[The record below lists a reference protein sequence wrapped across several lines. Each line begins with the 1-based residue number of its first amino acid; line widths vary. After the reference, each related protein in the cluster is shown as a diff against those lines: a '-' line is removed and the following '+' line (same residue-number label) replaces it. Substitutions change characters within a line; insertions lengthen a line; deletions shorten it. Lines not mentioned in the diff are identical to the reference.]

1 MSGRSNSIS
10 SSCSLNGLAQC
21 IWDFQNTWNPQ
32 HSKLKIVSVSGPV
45 TFQRGVP
52 LKSKPILSF
61 SEIPDIS
68 LIIQQ
73 EELAPPS
80 LLPTAES
87 LLLTRSPSK
96 VFRRSVHM
104 AVSSALY
111 SISLTCYCSQISVS
125 RPTPGGPFDLCLLNF
140 NRHFKLNIQSQILN
154 LSSNSAPFI
163 VLSILVHCNSKWNS
177 SFSEPKP
184 RVIPNCLFNTYNTVE
199 RTSWLC
205 LCSPPP
211 PLTLWR
217 TTIIVVLTFSR
228 RLDIGLAT

>member
-21 IWDFQNTWNPQ
+21 IWYFQNTWNPTTF
-32 HSKLKIVSVSGPV
+32 KTENSVCLWACNFSAWSSP
-45 TFQRGVP
+45 
-52 LKSKPILSF
+52 KSKPILSF

-80 LLPTAES
+80 LLSTAES

-96 VFRRSVHM
+96 VFGRSVHM

-125 RPTPGGPFDLCLLNF
+125 RPTPDSPFDLCLLNF

-184 RVIPNCLFNTYNTVE
+184 RVIPNCLFNTHNTVE